1 MRLGRSKGCRIV
13 GCNFSV
19 ANAFFVRDDIAGS
32 HFLEPA
38 TSEEHDE
45 PPRYF
50 FPMPKGGMRRGPGHT
65 SRLESRSAILP
76 FRVALL
82 DEG

>member
-19 ANAFFVRDDIAGS
+19 ANAFLVRDDIAGS
-32 HFLEPA
+32 HFLDPVL
-38 TSEEHDE
+38 SEEHDE

-50 FPMPKGGMRRGPGHT
+50 FPMLKSGPAPRPGPYV
-65 SRLESRSAILP
+65 S
-76 FRVALL
+76 V
-82 DEG
+82 